1 MGFTIFLSWIEH
13 RLFATVFTLE
23 LLFPIAILAIL
34 YDVCARTS
42 CAVIGDNLLDHV
54 LAYHQLA
61 LNHYRKG
68 LKRLDG
74 QMVQIVHFDYDF
86 RLTETG
92 LGLDFSCIADW
103 VSIQSHKKFVKF
115 HANFESEIHTL
126 CYRSKVLPDLGWSND
141 CKPSSTFEDNF
152 SRMLDADSYYYYSFL
167 YPDIK
172 FPISQ
177 TDL

>member
-61 LNHYRKG
+61 LNHYQDFMWM
-68 LKRLDG
+68 LAPKRHHELPL
-74 QMVQIVHFDYDF
+74 V
-86 RLTETG
+86 
-92 LGLDFSCIADW
+92 FST
-103 VSIQSHKKFVKF
+103 SRY
-115 HANFESEIHTL
+115 NHTL
-126 CYRSKVLPDLGWSND
+126 QGIRAVL
-141 CKPSSTFEDNF
+141 E
-152 SRMLDADSYYYYSFL
+152 
-167 YPDIK
+167 
-172 FPISQ
+172 
-177 TDL
+177 

>member
-61 LNHYRKG
+61 LNHY
-68 LKRLDG
+68 
-74 QMVQIVHFDYDF
+74 QTIVH
-86 RLTETG
+86 
-92 LGLDFSCIADW
+92 
-103 VSIQSHKKFVKF
+103 HKG
-115 HANFESEIHTL
+115 
-126 CYRSKVLPDLGWSND
+126 R
-141 CKPSSTFEDNF
+141 
-152 SRMLDADSYYYYSFL
+152 
-167 YPDIK
+167 IK
-172 FPISQ
+172 FSEATKTQ
-177 TDL
+177 RLNKGFFKCYDNSLRETSHAR